1 MENFLLSLSSHQCV
15 PHSALP
21 NKGSGS
27 ATNLVPSLDDARLAA
42 IVSSVPKGS
51 ILVIEDIDCAF
62 AGRSRLGEEFS
73 SGFNMDSPNQS
84 DLDLMKPRVTLSGLP
99 NILDGVASDGGR
111 IVFATVRYVSQI
123 LVQADKVTILNS
135 SQTNH
140 ADRLDPAL
148 LRPGRFDRRIR
159 YELATRK
166 QAYDIFRR
174 LFSDDRLSAP
184 NAENLAETPIDN
196 FAYCTPELT
205 QADLVDLA
213 EKFAHAIPE
222 GLFSTAKLQGYLRN
236 HLLDPSRA
244 VKHVKNWVKRQRA
257 EKLERDQTG
266 AVRALVPAPTLLLP
280 GQHLSGASPDTHA
293 TGLPTPSTAASA
305 SLSDTES
312 APFTV

>member
-1 MENFLLSLSSHQCV
+1 MENFLLSLSSH
-15 PHSALP
+15 H
-21 NKGSGS
+21 
-27 ATNLVPSLDDARLAA
+27 LDDARLAA

-111 IVFATVRYVSQI
+111 IVFAT
-123 LVQADKVTILNS
+123 
-135 SQTNH
+135 TNH

-257 EKLERDQTG
+257 EKFERDQTG